1 MNKRIEIIDY
11 HPRYTEQT
19 ISMWRAS
26 KERALGI
33 PEVHDFEAHRYYLN
47 RILTTS
53 NRVYLAVEKRAERVL
68 GMIAFDENFI
78 TQLYVDCDHQNQGI
92 GSTLVDLAKET
103 TSQNLQLYTFEMNA
117 PARCFWQKHGFEE
130 KQIGQHDNEEGLTD
144 VLCEWQRED
153 DYSELRY
160 AFS

>member
-1 MNKRIEIIDY
+1 MDKRIELIDY

-19 ISMWRAS
+19 ISMWRSS

-33 PEVHDFEAHRYYLN
+33 PEAHDLEAHRYYLN
-47 RILTTS
+47 RILTAS
-53 NRVYLAVEKRAERVL
+53 NRVYLALEKRSERVL
-68 GMIAFDENFI
+68 GMIAFDQNFI
-78 TQLYVDCDHQNQGI
+78 TQLYVDCDYQNQGI
-92 GSTLVDLAKET
+92 GSVLVDLAKET

-117 PARCFWQKHGFEE
+117 PARRFWKKHGFEE
-130 KQIGQHDNEEGLTD
+130 KQVGQHNNEEGLVD

-153 DYSELRY
+153 EYPELRY